1 MTVKVNFDNPL
12 GVSKGLE
19 PDQFYMKIKDRRMI
33 ISKETGE
40 SILPENLQLL
50 TNIPT

>member
-1 MTVKVNFDNPL
+1 MVVKVNFVNPL

-19 PDQFYMKIKDRRMI
+19 PDQFYMKIKDHRMF

-40 SILPENLQLL
+40 SILPDNLQLL
-50 TNIPT
+50 SNIPT